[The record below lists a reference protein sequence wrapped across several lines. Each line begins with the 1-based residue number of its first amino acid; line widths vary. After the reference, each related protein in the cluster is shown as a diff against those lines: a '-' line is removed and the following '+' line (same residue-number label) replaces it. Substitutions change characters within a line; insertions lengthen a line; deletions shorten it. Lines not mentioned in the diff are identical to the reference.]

1 MGEGEGPRH
10 EAYVVMVTSG
20 TIIEYPPEIYR
31 SLSVASDEAER
42 WASLLGARSRRQV
55 KRPFEGRWETGDFDV
70 RLVTTDVTGLDPTR
84 EWWVGTHWSADGSPE
99 PEALLLSGKVAAR
112 EWVELEPGRSVNEL
126 HETRWTISASF
137 GPEDDEIS
145 VAHVAKICDRLEADP
160 LEDVEYEV
168 RLTGTFVQTI
178 NGRVEGPPGLS
189 RVGVEELIELN
200 WAELSMNTD
209 VLLESSW
216 QLDDYRAV

>member
-1 MGEGEGPRH
+1 MEEGEGPRH

-20 TIIEYPPEIYR
+20 TIIEYAPEIYR

-42 WASLLGARSRRQV
+42 WALLLGAMSGRQV
-55 KRPFEGRWETGDFDV
+55 KRPFEGRWQTADFDV

-99 PEALLLSGKVAAR
+99 PEALLLAGKMAAR
-112 EWVELEPGRSVNEL
+112 EWVGQEPGRSMNEL
-126 HETRWTISASF
+126 HETRWMISASF
-137 GPEDDEIS
+137 GSEDDEIS

-160 LEDVEYEV
+160 PEHVEYEV
-168 RLTGTFVQTI
+168 ELTGTFVQTI
-178 NGRVEGPPGLS
+178 SGTVEGPPGLS
-189 RVGVEELIELN
+189 RHGVDVLIERN
-200 WAELSMNTD
+200 WHELSANTD

-216 QLDDYRAV
+216 ILDSYREV